1 MQPELSYVQHNMAA
15 DLIVK
20 CMKHSVPKVRMA
32 ESRCYRRWEGKTERQ
47 KSDFVKMLFGNGLS
61 VPLFVLVQ
69 KWHLGE
75 GFRCRKRALN
85 RESSSLFM
93 DYAGYG

>member
-61 VPLFVLVQ
+61 VPLFCPGTEVA
-69 KWHLGE
+69 
-75 GFRCRKRALN
+75 FRRGI
-85 RESSSLFM
+85 SLQE
-93 DYAGYG
+93 AGT